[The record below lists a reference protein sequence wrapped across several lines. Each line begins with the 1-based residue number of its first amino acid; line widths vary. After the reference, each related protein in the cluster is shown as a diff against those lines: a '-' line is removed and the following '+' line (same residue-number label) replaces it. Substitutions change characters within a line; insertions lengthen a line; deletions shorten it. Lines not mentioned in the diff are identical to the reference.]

1 MNISKLVSK
10 TVLTAGII
18 LASFSGTSTG
28 GISTANAEEIF
39 RIEVGRDYNRYTQ
52 RDLQRRVWDLERA
65 VAQLQARVFELEL
78 SRLKN
83 PSPTPAPPA
92 LDTWLCKI
100 SAMGVTY
107 TGTGATRA
115 IAEHKVMETCKEKA
129 DDFFCKN
136 PTCSQ

>member
-10 TVLTAGII
+10 SVFLVGLT
-18 LASFSGTSTG
+18 LSAS
-28 GISTANAEEIF
+28 AQAEEIF
-39 RIEVGRDYNRYTQ
+39 RIEVGRDYNRYSQ
-52 RDLQRRVWDLERA
+52 RDLQRRVWELERA
-65 VAQLQARVFELEL
+65 VSQLQARVFELEL
-78 SRLKN
+78 SNLKS
-83 PSPTPAPPA
+83 PTPTPAP
-92 LDTWLCKI
+92 LETWLCKI

-115 IAEHKVMETCKEKA
+115 VAEHKVMETCKEKA

>member
-1 MNISKLVSK
+1 MNFKNAVSIL
-10 TVLTAGII
+10 TILLGGVLPVSLNSAQ
-18 LASFSGTSTG
+18 AH
-28 GISTANAEEIF
+28 AEEIF

-52 RDLQRRVWDLERA
+52 RDLQRRVWELERA
-65 VAQLQARVFELEL
+65 VSQLQARVFELEL
-78 SRLKN
+78 SRLKA
-83 PSPTPAPPA
+83 PTATPAP
-92 LDTWLCKI
+92 LETWLCKI